1 MSLSFCCWQ
10 PLLTAHQAHTLKA
23 LADRVGGRL
32 AAISSRREDEERK
45 AQGWAPNDD
54 SVIEPEILPAGG
66 WRRRIRE
73 ILDEDPD
80 RIHIFGSPFERART
94 NYALLRALK
103 AGRRVYLLAE
113 PFSRVGVG
121 YLSDSRPMLS
131 AIKARLR
138 PFVYRVYG
146 KLLRQRIAGVFAIS
160 PAAVEQFAG
169 MGVRGPR
176 VHPFGYFVPG
186 DAKATA
192 EAPEHAGLRIAYLG
206 SFIARKGVRTL
217 LDAMASPAVQ
227 ATGATLDLFGPAG
240 LDTGSSDASSYRGQL
255 PFGQVQQTL
264 SGYDLLVVPSLYDG
278 WAVVVNEAVMAGV
291 PVLASDSVGAA
302 AMLRK
307 WGCGDTFEA
316 GDADDLARKLAGLAA
331 DPPVLARYRAAT
343 ATLAPLLEPGV
354 AAGYLLACIEADLAG
369 RPAPATPWY

>member
-10 PLLTAHQAHTLKA
+10 PLLTAHQAHTFKA

-32 AAISSRREDEERK
+32 TAISSQREDRERK

-54 SVIEPEILPAGG
+54 SVLEPEILPARG

-73 ILDEDPD
+73 ILDEDPE

-121 YLSDSRPMLS
+121 YLSDRRPVLS

-138 PFVYRVYG
+138 PFVYSVYG
-146 KLLRQRIAGVFAIS
+146 ALLRKRVAGVFAIS
-160 PAAVEQFAG
+160 PAAVGQFAH
-169 MGVRGPR
+169 MGIPGER
-176 VHPFGYFVPG
+176 VHPFGSFVPG
-186 DAKATA
+186 DPAAA
-192 EAPEHAGLRIAYLG
+192 EAPARPGLRMAYLG
-206 SFIARKGVRTL
+206 SFIARKGVQTL
-217 LDAMASPAVQ
+217 LDAMASPAVD
-227 ATGATLDLFGPAG
+227 TSGATLDLFGPSG
-240 LDTGSSDASSYRGQL
+240 LSISSSGRAAYRGQL
-255 PFGQVQQTL
+255 PFGQVQRTL
-264 SGYDLLVVPSLYDG
+264 AGYDLLVVPSLYDG

-291 PVLASDSVGAA
+291 PVLASDAVGAA

-316 GDADDLARKLAGLAA
+316 GDANALARKIAGLAA
-331 DPPVLARYRAAT
+331 DPARLARHRQAT

-354 AAGYLLACIEADLAG
+354 AADYLVACVEADLAG
-369 RPAPATPWY
+369 GPAPAAPWY